1 MDQQPEAPNPPQ
13 IPVVEEPAAV
23 EGPVVVNAGPEERE
37 PRNDLGEASE
47 NAAKAAVA
55 AVPAAG
61 PALVPRGPRK
71 SSVIAGAALGAA
83 GGLKVASVVMAKGA
97 LLVPAGG
104 AGVAVAVVT
113 LPTAAALGAV
123 GAVAGVGLIL
133 DSQWLLEALF
143 PPTPRGSLSA
153 AAPKPV
159 MITPAEL
166 AVQQSSAPVRVAP
179 EQAQMLGLLRRNP
192 ANYAAP
198 EGVGVGE
205 PRIPLAA
212 MAENF
217 MDGVAVRPGGAGAA
231 VGRGSGEA
239 GGGLFGGLMQ
249 RMGVLENPDNQQQQ
263 QAAAGIPLVQN
274 WNEVRVNPQLIPD
287 PKPVENGLL
296 S

>member
-1 MDQQPEAPNPPQ
+1 M
-13 IPVVEEPAAV
+13 PVQKS
-23 EGPVVVNAGPEERE
+23 GN

-71 SSVIAGAALGAA
+71 SSVIAGAALGAV

-133 DSQWLLEALF
+133 GSQWLLEALF
-143 PPTPRGSLSA
+143 PPTPRGSLSV

-179 EQAQMLGLLRRNP
+179 EQA
-192 ANYAAP
+192 
-198 EGVGVGE
+198 
-205 PRIPLAA
+205 
-212 MAENF
+212 
-217 MDGVAVRPGGAGAA
+217 
-231 VGRGSGEA
+231 
-239 GGGLFGGLMQ
+239 
-249 RMGVLENPDNQQQQ
+249 
-263 QAAAGIPLVQN
+263 
-274 WNEVRVNPQLIPD
+274 
-287 PKPVENGLL
+287 
-296 S
+296 